1 MPSGS
6 VTFGDSNGR
15 ADANA
20 YFSFSELYAARL
32 TSEYVS
38 AHRAEEPGKADRQ
51 MALPRFKSSRLH
63 SQGLIK
69 KLHTLSFDVCKC
81 ALCGIP
87 HLYFSTD

>member
-20 YFSFSELYAARL
+20 YFSFSQLYVARL

-38 AHRAEEPGKADRQ
+38 AHKAEEPGKADRSNGVT
-51 MALPRFKSSRLH
+51 AFKILAFRLPGSN
-63 SQGLIK
+63 
-69 KLHTLSFDVCKC
+69 
-81 ALCGIP
+81 
-87 HLYFSTD
+87 